1 VFSSSDSLPVKLR
14 IQDVEFVLAP
24 RSLAHDWIP
33 RPPTEGP
40 VILRDNLTF
49 GEHDYAFWPQTFD
62 HAHPHHCAI
71 FVPPPVL
78 NTNPGARVMTEH
90 ELYWGTLQPTH
101 CEQRGDQLLICNELQ
116 AQLQELDGSVL
127 DMFAESAG
135 PPVDKGLMSIYRVCI
150 ARSRVSMPAP
160 ELMLVF
166 RALQR
171 TRLEILAW
179 AGWYCQSGLLDDL
192 PRMGAFGAE
201 PGIAALLVKRGIPV
215 WSINLTDDGGPRG
228 MYTELVVSENSARE
242 GPLQGLAPAA
252 NNIHPE
258 AQPLL
263 KECAA
268 PGSATRA
275 IRQHTR
281 DLLGLGAEACADLSR
296 TSVCTH

>member
-1 VFSSSDSLPVKLR
+1 LR

-24 RSLAHDWIP
+24 RSLAHEWIP

-49 GEHDYAFWPQTFD
+49 GEHDYAFWPQAFD
-62 HAHPHHCAI
+62 HAHPHQCAI
-71 FVPPPVL
+71 FVPPTVL
-78 NTNPGARVMTEH
+78 KTNPGARVMSEH
-90 ELYWGTLQPTH
+90 ELYWGSLRPTH
-101 CEQRGDQLLICNELQ
+101 CEQRGDQLVICTELQ

-135 PPVDKGLMSIYRVCI
+135 PPVEKGLMSTYRACI

-171 TRLEILAW
+171 TRLELLAW
-179 AGWYCQSGLLDDL
+179 AGWYCQSGPLDDL
-192 PRMGAFGAE
+192 PRLGAFGAE

-215 WSINLTDDGGPRG
+215 WTNNLTDDADQRG
-228 MYTELVVSENSARE
+228 TYTELVVSENSAPRE
-242 GPLQGLAPAA
+242 GPLQGLAPAV
-252 NNIHPE
+252 NNIYPG

-263 KECAA
+263 KGCATS
-268 PGSATRA
+268 GSTTRA
-275 IRQHTR
+275 IRQYTR
-281 DLLGLGAEACADLSR
+281 DLLGLGAETCADLSR
-296 TSVCTH
+296 ISVCAR